1 MRILVMGKEGDGFGV
16 AQRLAY
22 EGHSVDVFCADKRFS
37 RALRGIVNRVPSWPQ
52 AARRADLI
60 ICDCVGYG
68 RYEDQ
73 IRELGRPFLGVNSL
87 LDKIELD
94 RLAGMEMFRRA
105 GITIPE
111 TIPFANVAEAKSIPE
126 SSEWRDGWVVKPSG
140 NISTSKTMVVKDQ
153 ALWQHAVSQLPN
165 PSSGI
170 LQRIIPG
177 VEVSTEGWFNGMR
190 FVRPFNHTF
199 EEKRFLP
206 GNLGCNTGCMGNV
219 VLGVNSNRLT
229 KATVE
234 RVEDFL
240 RMIGYRGPFDINTIV
255 NETGAYALEATSR
268 MGYDAVEALIE
279 GLNEPAGEFFYDIAQ
294 GAKRE
299 MDLGEDPM
307 IAVRMSIPPWPTRR
321 PDSDSFGE
329 PVMGLTDERLRHVF
343 LTDVMKDGDEYVTAG
358 GDGVLLKAT
367 ATGAVERKSSP
378 KHNDDYTY
386 NARRR
391 VYRTLDGISVS
402 NKQYRNDIGSRV
414 NADIAKLQSWGWMDV

>member
-1 MRILVMGKEGDGFGV
+1 MCSVPTSGLLVRSAALSIASHRGRKRRGALISSYVTVSVMDAMKIRSGNVGHPSLGF
-16 AQRLAY
+16 
-22 EGHSVDVFCADKRFS
+22 SS
-37 RALRGIVNRVPSWPQ
+37 I
-52 AARRADLI
+52 
-60 ICDCVGYG
+60 
-68 RYEDQ
+68 
-73 IRELGRPFLGVNSL
+73 

-279 GLNEPAGEFFYDIAQ
+279 GLNEPAGEFLYDIAQ

-307 IAVRMSIPPWPTRR
+307 IAVRLSIPPWPSRR

-329 PVMGLTDERLRHVF
+329 PVMGLTDERLRHLF
-343 LTDVMKDGDEYVTAG
+343 LTDVMKDGDDYVTAG

-367 ATGAVERKSSP
+367 ATGRITRKTSP
-378 KHNDDYTY
+378 Q
-386 NARRR
+386 A
-391 VYRTLDGISVS
+391 
-402 NKQYRNDIGSRV
+402 Q
-414 NADIAKLQSWGWMDV
+414 